1 MPPGRID
8 PHSGRTTVAL
18 AGLLSAAAVIA
29 YTANTARPRA
39 DVTAPTARTDAGPGI
54 AELAARAATARDML
68 DDEQMTRLVDELERF
83 EAATT
88 LATKA
93 TAAKVELLDLHAAIA
108 LEASIRAEV
117 DTEGR
122 DAAQALAARSI
133 TRARALA
140 TAIGTH
146 AADHGRVDA
155 ALARLELAA
164 GTDITESF
172 PVVLMPSFRD
182 PELRAAAISA
192 PLWRGSEASSAL
204 AEGILAQLRATE
216 RQTALVRLLTAQALA
231 GSGAVD
237 AALAQVDDVL
247 SDVPRQP
254 LARAMQRSLS
264 TPPVA
269 AAAGGSQPSITPTPV
284 EPAIVPTPTPVEPT
298 PVEPTP
304 VATPKPTPVEPKPTP
319 VEPTP
324 IATPKPTPPKP
335 AGEKKK
341 SYDTLLAQGCK
352 LVRSGDAEAGFD
364 LLKEAFDLNPN
375 AVAVTVCMAE
385 AHHALGRDASA
396 RALCERALRKS
407 PSDRRALLL
416 AAELEIARGNEAAAL
431 GHYRKILENNPD
443 DAKAKAYVES
453 H

>member
-39 DVTAPTARTDAGPGI
+39 EVTAPTTRADAGPGI

-83 EAATT
+83 EASTT

-93 TAAKVELLDLHAAIA
+93 TAAKVELLDLHAALA

-117 DTEGR
+117 DTAER
-122 DAAQALAARSI
+122 EAAQNLAARSI
-133 TRARALA
+133 TRARTIA

-155 ALARLELAA
+155 ALARLELAS

-172 PVVLMPSFRD
+172 PVVLLPSFRD

-192 PLWRGSEASSAL
+192 PLWRGDEASSAL
-204 AEGILAQLRATE
+204 AEGIVAQLRATE

-231 GSGAVD
+231 QSGADD
-237 AALAQVDDVL
+237 AAAAQIDDVL

-254 LARAMQRSLS
+254 LARAMQRALS
-264 TPPVA
+264 TPAVVAVADGAEPTVTPTPIPVEPA
-269 AAAGGSQPSITPTPV
+269 PTPV
-284 EPAIVPTPTPVEPT
+284 EPTPVEPT

-304 VATPKPTPVEPKPTP
+304 VATPKP

-324 IATPKPTPPKP
+324 TPVATPKPTPPKP
-335 AGEKKK
+335 AGEPKKK

-396 RALCERALRKS
+396 RALCDRALRKS

-416 AAELEIARGNEAAAL
+416 AAELEIARGNDSAAL

-453 H
+453 HGG